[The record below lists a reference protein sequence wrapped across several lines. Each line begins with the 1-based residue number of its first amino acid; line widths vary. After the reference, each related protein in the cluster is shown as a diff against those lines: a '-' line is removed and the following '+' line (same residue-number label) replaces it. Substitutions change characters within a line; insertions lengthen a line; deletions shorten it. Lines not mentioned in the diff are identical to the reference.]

1 MSNVEEIIVWLISRY
16 FVVYGMIELLFLV
29 VGGVVIVSFIF
40 LIEDIVFG
48 E

>member
-1 MSNVEEIIVWLISRY
+1 MSIVEEIIVKLSRY

>member
-1 MSNVEEIIVWLISRY
+1 MSNVEDIIVWLSRY